1 MPRPPSHR
9 RWILAFVAVY
19 GVVALLVTN
28 TYQQLIMTVV
38 PVWAVMGLSWNLLSG
53 YSGLISFGH
62 ASFFGLG
69 AYFVVLALINFDLTP
84 WIGIPIAAMLG
95 AIAGL
100 IVGIPTFRLRGHYFA
115 LAMLAYPLAL
125 LYVFEWLGYQEVA
138 VPMKREAP
146 AAYMQF
152 ADQRVYV
159 FIALALL
166 LAAMIITRLVER
178 SRFGR
183 SLLAIKQDETA
194 AEASGIDTL
203 RWKLKAITLSGAM
216 AGAIGGFYAV
226 VLLIVTPPAV
236 FGMLV
241 SAQALV
247 VAMFGGVGTVWG
259 PVIGAVTLVPLAD
272 ILHAELGHIV
282 PGIQGVIYGLA
293 IIAVVMLAPEG
304 VFWRIRDLL
313 RRRATPDRT
322 TRPAAAGPSAAPAA
336 AGGPAG
342 ADIEAPK
349 RRASVNQPVVLQVEA
364 LSKSFGGLH
373 AVKDVSFAVH
383 EGEILGIIGP
393 NGAGKTTLFNLLN
406 GFAAPDAGR
415 VLLHGEDVTH
425 TRPNR
430 ICRRGVGRTFQVVK
444 PFARMSV
451 ADNVVIGAYV
461 RAAEDDAARA
471 LALTALETVGLT
483 ADAERAAGQLTNR
496 QLRLMELARA
506 LASQPKIVLLDE
518 ILAGLSHDEV
528 HELIS
533 IVRRLPDLGITV
545 VIIEHT
551 MQAMVRLVD
560 RFVVLDH
567 GAVLADGE
575 PDAITRDP
583 RVIEAYLGRKWLR
596 DA

>member
-1 MPRPPSHR
+1 VFADAPRHR
-9 RWILAFVAVY
+9 YWILAFIAAY
-19 GVVALLVTN
+19 GLAALFITN
-28 TYQQLIMTVV
+28 SYQQLIMTVV

-62 ASFFGLG
+62 AAFFGIG
-69 AYFVVLALINFDLTP
+69 AYFVVLALIDFDLTP
-84 WIGIPIAAMLG
+84 WIGIPIAALLG
-95 AIAGL
+95 AVAGL
-100 IVGIPTFRLRGHYFA
+100 VVGIPTFRLRGHYFA

-138 VPMKREAP
+138 VPMKREGP

-152 ADQRVYV
+152 SDQRVYV
-159 FIALALL
+159 FLALALL
-166 LAAMIITRLVER
+166 LGAMIVTRLVER

-194 AEASGIDTL
+194 AEAAGIDTL

-259 PVIGAVTLVPLAD
+259 PVIGAATLVPLAD
-272 ILHAELGHIV
+272 FLHAELGHIV
-282 PGIQGVIYGLA
+282 PGIQGVIYGIA
-293 IIAVVMLAPEG
+293 IIAVVILAPEG
-304 VFWRIRDLL
+304 IFWRVRDLL
-313 RRRATPDRT
+313 QRGRSSAAPHDQPAGTAFGSGAST
-322 TRPAAAGPSAAPAA
+322 MGGPAAAAIGEVILEVR
-336 AGGPAG
+336 G
-342 ADIEAPK
+342 
-349 RRASVNQPVVLQVEA
+349 
-364 LSKSFGGLH
+364 LSKSFGGLR
-373 AVKDVSFAVH
+373 AVDDVSLAVRQC
-383 EGEILGIIGP
+383 EILGIIGP
-393 NGAGKTTLFNLLN
+393 NGAGKTTFFNLLN
-406 GFAAPDAGR
+406 GFIPADAGEV
-415 VLLHGEDVTH
+415 VLNGEVVTGK
-425 TRPNR
+425 RPNR

-444 PFARMSV
+444 PFRRMSI
-451 ADNVVIGAYV
+451 AENVIVGAYV
-461 RAAEDDAARA
+461 HAANDDEARA
-471 LALTALETVGLT
+471 LARSAIETVGLG
-483 ADAERAAGQLTNR
+483 ADAGLIAGRITNR

-506 LASQPKIVLLDE
+506 LASQPKILLLDE

-528 HELIS
+528 QELIEL
-533 IVRRLPDLGITV
+533 IRRLPALGLTV

-567 GAVLADGE
+567 GAVLAEGE
-575 PDAITRDP
+575 PSAITKDP
-583 RVIEAYLGRKWLR
+583 RVIEAYLGRKWLAEATR
-596 DA
+596 